1 MPCQSEKQLLIQKIS
16 SPISYDDLSATVF
29 LGELAAIRQNQSA
42 QQLRDYIATQIS
54 STLDDSDPTTIH
66 HRQAESVYR
75 PKLEHLQKTLPNDP
89 TIKSLWQGFFSE
101 LGWETGEFAWD
112 FMPLRIVPP
121 QRVSPTWERH
131 TVAPHRDTWGS
142 NLPNQL
148 NWWTSIFPLSADNT
162 LGFWTDY
169 FDKPIKNDTATWSYK
184 NYISARKRGDKSIAV
199 APKPLENLDY
209 SALQP
214 LLPNVG
220 EMACFSSQHLHASI
234 PNSTDRFRFSIE
246 LRTIHLN
253 EAKHGKRGAKN
264 VDNAQT
270 KPQLNWFKPI
280 KNSTVM

>member
-1 MPCQSEKQLLIQKIS
+1 MQNTRRLQAVI
-16 SPISYDDLSATVF
+16 SPIAYTDLSKACF
-29 LGELAAIRQNQSA
+29 LGELLTITQNQSA

-54 STLDDSDPTTIH
+54 TTLNDCNPTTIH

-75 PKLEHLQKTLPNDP
+75 AKLEHLQKTLPNDP
-89 TIKSLWQGFFSE
+89 EIKSLWRDFFSE
-101 LGWETGEFAWD
+101 LGWELSEFAWD

-121 QRVSPTWERH
+121 QRVAPTWERH

-148 NWWTSIFPLSADNT
+148 NWWTSIFPLSAGNT

-169 FDKPIKNDTATWSYK
+169 FEQPIKNDTATWSYK
-184 NYISARKRGDKSIAV
+184 NYIAARKRGDKSIAV
-199 APKPLENLDY
+199 APQPLVSLDY

-234 PNSTDRFRFSIE
+234 PNTTDRFRFSIE
-246 LRTIHLN
+246 LRTIHLS
-253 EAKHGKRGAKN
+253 EAKHGQCGANN

-270 KPQLNWFKPI
+270 TPQLQWFKP
-280 KNSTVM
+280 MCM